1 MSFILV
7 LDTETTGL
15 PTRRNH
21 HYSVSSSYSSARV
34 IQVGAVLCDT
44 SGEVKESY
52 SWLIKPE
59 GFTIPEFI
67 TSLTGISQTEAET
80 LGVSFHSVA
89 VWLDQILDK
98 CSKIVMHNASFD
110 RNVLAA
116 ECYRQGFLAL
126 AEKLFTKDFYCTMEH
141 GKDTT
146 KIPLQTGRGYKFPKL
161 QELYSHFFHETIQG
175 AHNALCDA
183 LATSKCYFS
192 MV

>member
-1 MSFILV
+1 MTSILV

-15 PTRRNH
+15 PTRRSN

-44 SGEVKESY
+44 NGEVKESF

-67 TSLTGISQTEAET
+67 TNLTGITQTEADT
-80 LGVSFHSVA
+80 MGVTFHVVA
-89 VWLDQILDK
+89 MWLDQILDK

-110 RNVLAA
+110 RSVLAA
-116 ECYRQGFLAL
+116 ECYRQGFIAL
-126 AEKLFTKDFYCTMEH
+126 AEKLFTKEFYCTMEH

-146 KIPLQTGRGYKFPKL
+146 KIPLGKSYKFPKL
-161 QELYSHFFHETIQG
+161 QELYSHFFHEPIQG